1 MEYESYSLCV
11 LPADI
16 AGLISGRHMDFSVHD
31 IFLILPAEGVCWQHA
46 HYLTLKGRSVFK
58 CAPVSA
64 DVSWPNFFY
73 QLWQTWNDNSI
84 KSLQFDDIK
93 RPLAASDVLWKPEPH
108 NNLTFKQMIAVCWP
122 QN

>member
-46 HYLTLKGRSVFK
+46 HYLTLKD
-58 CAPVSA
+58 AVSSNA
-64 DVSWPNFFY
+64 HQY
-73 QLWQTWNDNSI
+73 QLMYHDPIFLSVVT
-84 KSLQFDDIK
+84 
-93 RPLAASDVLWKPEPH
+93 
-108 NNLTFKQMIAVCWP
+108 NLK
-122 QN
+122 